1 MDDLNNLIESFP
13 KIWKLKGKKVL
24 IKFGGSTL
32 NGNGDLELFSKD
44 IALLVSLGLRP
55 IVVHG
60 GGSEISK
67 EMESRGMDVQKV
79 AGLRIT
85 DDKTIQVVKE
95 VLKRINSSIVDALEA
110 VGLNAIGM
118 PASEKKSV
126 ICSKFDPV
134 ETLEDGQSKKVD
146 LGLVGEVESVD
157 PHLISLLCASG
168 FVPIVFPICCD
179 REGREMNV
187 NADTVAAHLA
197 HALGCEEMIMVTDVP
212 GVMKK
217 NGDISTLIHQ
227 ISMAEIDKLIC
238 DGIISGGMTPKV
250 EACRLALSNGVKEA
264 HLVNG
269 AVPHS
274 IVSQLLSSE
283 NCGTRVVPK

>member
-13 KIWKLKGKKVL
+13 KIWRLKGKKVL

-32 NGNGDLELFSKD
+32 KGNGDLERFSRE

-60 GGSEISK
+60 GGSEISD
-67 EMESRGMDVQKV
+67 EMQERGMDVQKV

-85 DDKTIQVVKE
+85 DHEAIEVVKE
-95 VLKRINSSIVDALEA
+95 VLRRINTSIVEALES
-110 VGLNAIGM
+110 VGIKAIGM

-126 ICSKFDPV
+126 ICSRFGPV
-134 ETLEDGQSKKVD
+134 ETMEDGQTKMVD
-146 LGLVGEVESVD
+146 LGLVGKVESVD
-157 PHLISLLCASG
+157 PNLISLLCASG
-168 FVPIVFPICCD
+168 FVPIIFPICCD
-179 REGREMNV
+179 RRGTEMNV

-197 HALGCEEMIMVTDVP
+197 HGLGCEEMIMVTDVP

-217 NGDISTLIHQ
+217 NGDISTLINQ
-227 ISMAEIDKLIC
+227 ISMAEIDNLINE
-238 DGIISGGMTPKV
+238 GIISGGMTPKV

-269 AVPHS
+269 ATPHS
-274 IVSQLLSSE
+274 IINQLLSAE
-283 NCGTRVVPK
+283 NCGTRFVPK